1 VEAPYKKKTSVTLPE
16 WGITVISLSD
26 IQAEAARLTGVRAPV
41 SHTDVWQEILDA
53 LEPIDF
59 REAAALDANERLSQK
74 HYIVITVN
82 EVLRTARSLNCGL
95 CRNYDFLYSY
105 NGAFWKLIDR
115 EPLADFLGKAA
126 QRLGID
132 LITSTFH
139 LFRDQLYK
147 QFLAVAHLPK
157 PETADGVC
165 LINLQNGTFEITP
178 TELVIRDFSRED
190 FLPYQLPFKYD
201 ENADAPLW
209 QKFLDEI
216 LPDETRQ
223 KVLAEYIGYVFTRL
237 KLEKTLIL
245 YGRGANGKSVVFDVI
260 NALLGSENVANY
272 SLSSLS
278 HEYHRAKLANKLLNY
293 SSEISTRLEA
303 DIFKR
308 LSSGEPVEARLPYG
322 QPFIMTRYARLLFN
336 CNELPRDVEHTEAFF
351 RRYLILPF
359 DETIPED
366 QQDKRLAEKII
377 KSELS
382 GVFNWVLKGL
392 QRLLMQENFTPCEAA
407 RKAVEQYRKESDSVA
422 MFLADEGYEPS
433 SNFTE
438 VKNIYQ
444 NYKFYCVDN
453 GYKPL
458 GRNNFTKRLETHKIM
473 TQRRDVGLV
482 AYIKAVPRITL

>member
-1 VEAPYKKKTSVTLPE
+1 MDNLNDNSENIP
-16 WGITVISLSD
+16 VID
-26 IQAEAARLTGVRAPV
+26 AAAIQAEALQLLVGDSDGVKLDHHV
-41 SHTDVWQEILDA
+41 VLDEILA
-53 LEPIDF
+53 QLQEVNF
-59 REAAALDANERLSQK
+59 RAEANLVASENVPQK
-74 HYIVITVN
+74 TQLVVTIC
-82 EVLRTARSLNCGL
+82 EVLRVAKSLDCGL
-95 CRNYDFLYSY
+95 CKNGDFVYCY
-105 NGAFWKLIDR
+105 NGEFWKRLEKDA
-115 EPLADFLGKAA
+115 LTAFLGKAA
-126 QRLGID
+126 EKCGVD
-132 LITSTFH
+132 TITAEH
-139 LFRDQLYK
+139 YQFRDQLLR
-147 QFLAVAHLPK
+147 QFLATAHLPK
-157 PETADGVC
+157 PEPVNDVC
-165 LINLQNGTFEITP
+165 LVNLQDGTFEVTADKF
-178 TELVIRDFSRED
+178 EMREFRRED
-190 FLPYQLPFKYD
+190 FLTYQLGFAF
-201 ENADAPLW
+201 EEDAPCPKW
-209 QKFLDEI
+209 QKYLDEV
-216 LPDETRQ
+216 LPDKQRQ

-359 DETIPED
+359 DETISED

-377 KSELS
+377 KNELS

-422 MFLADEGYEPS
+422 MFLADESYEPS
-433 SNFTE
+433 SSFTE

-458 GRNNFTKRLETHKIM
+458 GRNNFTKRLETHKVM

>member
-1 VEAPYKKKTSVTLPE
+1 MPAIGRITL
-16 WGITVISLSD
+16 ISLSE
-26 IQAEAARLTGVRAPV
+26 IQAEAARLITVRAPV
-41 SHTDVWQEILDA
+41 SHTDVWQEILDT

-59 REAAALDANERLSQK
+59 REAAELDGDERLSQK
-74 HYIVITVN
+74 HYIVITVR
-82 EVLRTARSLNCGL
+82 EVLSAARTLGCGL

-115 EPLADFLGKAA
+115 EPLADFLGEAA
-126 QRLGID
+126 RRLGID
-132 LITSTFH
+132 RITSTYH
-139 LFRDQLYK
+139 VFRDQLYK

-157 PETADGVC
+157 PETTDNVC

-178 TELVIRDFSRED
+178 TELVIRDFRRED
-190 FLPYQLPFKYD
+190 FLTYQLPFDYD

-209 QKFLDEI
+209 QNFLNEV

-260 NALLGSENVANY
+260 NALLGGENVANY
-272 SLSSLS
+272 ALASLS

-308 LSSGEPVEARLPYG
+308 LTSGEPVEARLPYG

-359 DETIPED
+359 DVTISED
-366 QQDKRLAEKII
+366 HQDKRLAEKII
-377 KSELS
+377 KNELS

-392 QRLLMQENFTPCEAA
+392 QRLLRQEKFTPCEAA
-407 RKAVEQYRKESDSVA
+407 REALEQYRKESDSVA
-422 MFLADEGYEPS
+422 MFLADESYEPS
-433 SNFTE
+433 SDFTE

-444 NYKFYCVDN
+444 SYKFYCVDN

-458 GRNNFTKRLETHKIM
+458 GRNNFTKRLESHKVV

-482 AYIKAVPRITL
+482 AYIKSMPKVTL

>member
-1 VEAPYKKKTSVTLPE
+1 MSTSALQTE
-16 WGITVISLSD
+16 INLSE
-26 IQAEAARLTGVRAPV
+26 IQAEAEHLARSDAARAPV

-59 REAAALDANERLSQK
+59 REMAELDAKERLSQK
-74 HYIVITVN
+74 HYIVITVQ
-82 EVLRTARSLNCGL
+82 EVLRVARSLNCGL

-105 NGAFWKLIDR
+105 NGAFWKLIDKD
-115 EPLADFLGKAA
+115 PLTDFLGEAA
-126 QRLGID
+126 RRLSID
-132 LITSTFH
+132 RITSTYH
-139 LFRDQLYK
+139 LFREQLYK
-147 QFLAVAHLPK
+147 QFLAIAHLPK

-165 LINLQNGTFEITP
+165 LINLRNGTFEITP
-178 TELVIRDFSRED
+178 TELVIRDFRRED
-190 FLPYQLPFKYD
+190 FLTYQLPFDYD
-201 ENADAPLW
+201 QNAEAPLW
-209 QKFLDEI
+209 QRFLNEV

-223 KVLAEYIGYVFTRL
+223 RVLAEYLGYVFTRL
-237 KLEKTLIL
+237 KLEKTLML

-260 NALLGSENVANY
+260 NALLGGENVANY
-272 SLSSLS
+272 SLASLS

-308 LSSGEPVEARLPYG
+308 LTSGEPVDARLPYG

-359 DETIPED
+359 DVTIPED

-382 GVFNWVLKGL
+382 GVFNWILGGL
-392 QRLLMQENFTPCEAA
+392 QRLLRQEKFTLCEAA
-407 RKAVEQYRKESDSVA
+407 REALQQYRKESDSVA

-433 SNFTE
+433 GDFTE
-438 VKNIYQ
+438 VKIIYQ
-444 NYKFYCVDN
+444 SYKFYCLDN

-458 GRNNFTKRLETHKIM
+458 GRNNFTKRLEAHKVI

-482 AYIKAVPRITL
+482 AYVKPIPRVTL

>member
-1 VEAPYKKKTSVTLPE
+1 MQTE
-16 WGITVISLSD
+16 INLSE
-26 IQAEAARLTGVRAPV
+26 IQAEAERFARGAAARVPV
-41 SHTDVWQEILDA
+41 AHTDVWQEILDA

-59 REAAALDANERLSQK
+59 REMAELEASEKLSLK
-74 HYIVITVN
+74 HHIVITVN
-82 EVLRTARSLNCGL
+82 EVLRIARTLGCGL
-95 CRNYDFLYSY
+95 CRSHDFLYSY

-115 EPLADFLGKAA
+115 EQLTDFLGEAA
-126 QRLGID
+126 RRLGID
-132 LITSTFH
+132 LITSTYH

-165 LINLQNGTFEITP
+165 LINLGNGTFEITP
-178 TELVIRDFSRED
+178 TELVIRDFRRED
-190 FLPYQLPFKYD
+190 FLTYQLPFAYNP
-201 ENADAPLW
+201 NATAPLW
-209 QKFLDEI
+209 QKFLDEV

-223 KVLAEYIGYVFTRL
+223 QVLAEYLGYVFTRL

-260 NALLGSENVANY
+260 NALLGDENIANY

-278 HEYHRAKLANKLLNY
+278 HEYHRAKLANKMLNY

-308 LSSGEPVEARLPYG
+308 LSSGEPIEARLPYG
-322 QPFIMTRYARLLFN
+322 QPFTMTRYARLLFN

-359 DETIPED
+359 DVTITEER
-366 QQDKRLAEKII
+366 QDKRLAEKII

-382 GVFNWVLKGL
+382 GVFNWILEGL
-392 QRLLMQENFTPCEAA
+392 QRLLQQERFTACEAA
-407 RKAVEQYRKESDSVA
+407 REVLAQYRKESDSVA
-422 MFLADEGYEPS
+422 MFLADENYQPS
-433 SNFTE
+433 GDFTE
-438 VKNIYQ
+438 VKSIYQ
-444 NYKFYCVDN
+444 SYKFYCVDN

-458 GRNNFTKRLETHKIM
+458 GRNNFSKRLEVLNIA

-482 AYIKAVPRITL
+482 AYIKSQPRITL